1 MLHAIHRLAAG
12 AIGLYAL
19 FHLAN
24 HLVALGGVERHVAFM
39 QGVRQIVRIP
49 AIEAL
54 LLLCVAIQ
62 FGSGLYFVA
71 RRWGQRR
78 ARFDRLQALS
88 GLYLAFFLLVHVAS
102 VLYGRV
108 VLALDTNFYFA
119 AAGLHIGPYPAF
131 FVPYYGLAVVAL
143 VTHVACAFRY
153 LAAGRLRPV
162 TRDRIVHASVVGA
175 AVLASLI
182 VATFSGAFYP
192 ITIPLEYAATF
203 R

>member
-1 MLHAIHRLAAG
+1 MLHRVHRLAASF
-12 AIGLYAL
+12 IGLYAL
-19 FHLAN
+19 LHLAN
-24 HLVALGGVERHVAFM
+24 HLAALGGIERHVAFM
-39 QGVRQIVRIP
+39 QGVRQVFRIP

-54 LLLCVAIQ
+54 LLLCVAYQ

-88 GLYLAFFLLVHVAS
+88 GLYLAFFLLAHVSS

-108 VLALDTNFYFA
+108 ALSLDTNFYFA
-119 AAGLHIGPYPAF
+119 AAGLHIGPYAVF
-131 FVPYYGLAVVAL
+131 FAPYYGLAIVAL
-143 VTHVACAFRY
+143 GTHLACAFRY

-162 TRDRIVHASVVGA
+162 TRDRIVLASVAGA

-182 VATFSGAFYP
+182 LATFSGAFYP
-192 ITIPLEYAATF
+192 ITIPQEYAATF